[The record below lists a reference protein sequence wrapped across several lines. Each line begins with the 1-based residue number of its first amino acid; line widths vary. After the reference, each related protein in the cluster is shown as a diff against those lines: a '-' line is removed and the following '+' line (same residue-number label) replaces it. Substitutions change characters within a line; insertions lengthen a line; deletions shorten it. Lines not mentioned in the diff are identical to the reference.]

1 MATISVINTSQ
12 LQVIANKL
20 ADMQVLQT
28 LMISN
33 EEKLIQASAGDSDI
47 TERLSEML
55 KDDRNS
61 IATLQEAM
69 TKLGVPGE
77 ASDKVQEVTSKIEE
91 MMAGSKLAVYEKFMQ
106 HEALK
111 HQLVMTGLLVHKAAQ
126 AAGDDLEKVID
137 PINKANFLNRK
148 HQEILKGILIKTG
161 TLELVGKE
169 SKDDIWAQAEDGVAA
184 LKGAFGGLFNN
195 N

>member
-1 MATISVINTSQ
+1 MATISIINTSQ
-12 LQVIANKL
+12 LQVIADKL
-20 ADMQVLQT
+20 ADMQTLQT

-33 EEKLIQASAGDSDI
+33 EEKLIQASAGDPDI
-47 TERLSEML
+47 TERLTEML

-61 IATLQEAM
+61 IATLQEAI

-91 MMAGSKLAVYEKFMQ
+91 MMAGSKLALYEKFMQ

-111 HQLVMTGLLVHKAAQ
+111 HQLVMTGLLVHKSAQ

-148 HQEILKGILIKTG
+148 HQEILKGILIRTG
-161 TLELVGKE
+161 TRELVGKE

-184 LKGAFGGLFNN
+184 LKGAFGGLFGS
-195 N
+195 

>member
-12 LQVIANKL
+12 LQVIADKL
-20 ADMQVLQT
+20 ADMQALQT

-33 EEKLIQASAGDSDI
+33 EEKLIQASAGDPDI
-47 TERLSEML
+47 VERLTEML
-55 KDDRNS
+55 KDDRDS

-69 TKLGVPGE
+69 SKLGVPGT
-77 ASDKVQEVTSKIEE
+77 ASDKVQEVIGKIEE
-91 MMAGSKLAVYEKFMQ
+91 MMAGSKLALYEKFMQ

-126 AAGDDLEKVID
+126 AAGNDLEKVID

-161 TLELVGKE
+161 TRELVGKE

-184 LKGAFGGLFNN
+184 LKGVFGGLFGS
-195 N
+195 